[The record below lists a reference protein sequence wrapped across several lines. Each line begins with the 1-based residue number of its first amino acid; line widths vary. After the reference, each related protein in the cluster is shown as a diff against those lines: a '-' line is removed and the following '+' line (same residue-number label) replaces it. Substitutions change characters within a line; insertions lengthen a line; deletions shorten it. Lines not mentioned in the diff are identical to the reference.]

1 MSNGFANGFANVSEN
16 NAGEALNNLA
26 SNLVKVIHGSADGSF
41 PVAGHT
47 VSAARATFAQS
58 YNIPSDAVAFVNGV
72 KVGEDYISTP
82 TSLLS
87 SSNRLAE
94 KANCLFNLGGME
106 KSMPPFFLPCE

>member
-16 NAGEALNNLA
+16 NAAEALTNLA
-26 SNLVKVIHGSADGSF
+26 TNLVKVIHGSADGAF

-72 KVGEDYISTP
+72 KVGEDYILNP
-82 TSLLS
+82 NESLEFVKQAG
-87 SSNRLAE
+87 R
-94 KANCLFNLGGME
+94 KG
-106 KSMPPFFLPCE
+106 